1 LFSSI
6 VLVLLTFETIA
17 LFCPRTGGTESPNCS
32 SGHIGTRTAEEA
44 NEKAR
49 EKGKTERDRL
59 KQYVEE
65 QEKKVELMT
74 PHCHL
79 EIDAATKQ

>member
-1 LFSSI
+1 MKKQ
-6 VLVLLTFETIA
+6 
-17 LFCPRTGGTESPNCS
+17 
-32 SGHIGTRTAEEA
+32 
-44 NEKAR
+44 EKRA
-49 EKGKTERDRL
+49 KTERDRL